1 MSSPLRFLP
10 AALAL
15 LLSLAATLAAYAHD
29 EAEADPALLLQ
40 AFNESCRRGFPD
52 LDAIAAHVVTQGWT
66 ETTPRL
72 VSGSGLIVIPR
83 MFHKNGQL
91 LSLVTP
97 NGDAYSTVCQVTGAG
112 TTRLTGKDVAAIA
125 SPSLNA
131 GEPMLGPGN
140 PKEDDLAVWTV
151 KPGITVQAGVN
162 VYRREVRSL
171 TISVRQAR

>member
-1 MSSPLRFLP
+1 MPSPLP
-10 AALAL
+10 ATLAL
-15 LLSLAATLAAYAHD
+15 LLSLATAPLTAHARD
-29 EAEADPALLLQ
+29 EPEADPALLLQ

-52 LDAIAAHVVTQGWT
+52 LDAIAAHIVTQGWT

-72 VSGSGLIVIPR
+72 ISGNGLIVIPR
-83 MFHKNGQL
+83 LFHKNGML

-97 NGDAYSTVCQVTGAG
+97 NGDAYNAVCQVTRSG
-112 TTRLTGKDVAAIA
+112 TTRLTGRDVAAIV

-131 GEPMLGPGN
+131 GEPALGPGD

-151 KPGITVQAGVN
+151 KPGVTVQAGVN
-162 VYRREVRSL
+162 VYRRKVRSL

>member
-1 MSSPLRFLP
+1 MPSPLRFLP

-15 LLSLAATLAAYAHD
+15 LLPLATPRAAQARD
-29 EAEADPALLLQ
+29 EPEADPALLLQ
-40 AFNESCRRGFPD
+40 AFNESCRQGFPD

-83 MFHKNGQL
+83 MFHKNGL
-91 LSLVTP
+91 VLSLVTP
-97 NGDAYSTVCQVTGAG
+97 NGDAYSAVCQVTGAG
-112 TTRLTGKDVAAIA
+112 TTRLTGKDVAAIV

-131 GEPMLGPGN
+131 GEPVFGPGD

-162 VYRREVRSL
+162 VYRRKVRSL